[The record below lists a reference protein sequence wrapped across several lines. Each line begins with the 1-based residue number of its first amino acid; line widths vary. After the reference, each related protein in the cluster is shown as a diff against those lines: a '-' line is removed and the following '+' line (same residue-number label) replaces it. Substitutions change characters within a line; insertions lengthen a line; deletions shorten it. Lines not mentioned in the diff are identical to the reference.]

1 MQIKNILKQYKRIV
15 NMNNLT
21 AYIEKDEESGLYTG
35 IVPSVSGAHTCA
47 ATLDEL
53 HIKLKEV
60 IDLCFEEMDEE
71 EINSLPTFVGLA
83 QV

>member
-1 MQIKNILKQYKRIV
+1 MRNF
-15 NMNNLT
+15 T

-35 IVPSVSGAHTCA
+35 IVPSISGAHTCA
-47 ATLDEL
+47 ETLDEL

-60 IDLCFEEMDEE
+60 VSLCLEEMDNE

-83 QV
+83 QL